1 MKWWHRL
8 WSRKKMEEDLE
19 KELRF
24 HLDHHTADLIAQG
37 LDPEEARRRAR
48 FALGG
53 PEQVKEQCRD
63 VRGTRWLDDLLQ
75 DLRYGV
81 RMLLK
86 NPGFTAIAAITL
98 ALGMG
103 ANTAI
108 FSVVNAALLRSLPY
122 RDPDHLVLLHLHR
135 PQEGSSLPLSV
146 DFLAWRD
153 QAKSFEQVA
162 AYGSGTAD
170 LTGSG
175 EAERLSVAFV
185 SADLFATL
193 GVAPSMGRA
202 FTPAEDTAGG
212 APVVIL
218 SDSLWRGHFGGD
230 PGIIGR
236 AIALEDK
243 SRTVIGIMP
252 QGFQFPQKSDL
263 WIPLALDPTDELRR
277 MNPSIYNVSDLPS
290 RLNVLARL
298 KPDVTPEAARADMFV
313 ILERQ
318 RQAFPHAYADARVGV
333 IGLGESLVSN
343 VRLALLVL
351 FGAVTFVLLIA
362 CANVANLLLARAAAR
377 RKEMAIRAAIGARRW
392 RLARQL
398 LTESLLL
405 SLLGGGAG
413 LLVAKWL
420 IKLLLAMNNG
430 KVARIDEAG
439 LDGRVLGFTC
449 AVVLLTGLIAGLF
462 PALRASRADVS
473 EALKAQDTAGGARP
487 AYAGRSGLRRTLPAL
502 MIVEVALALVL
513 LVGAGLMINSF
524 LRVLSVPRGYD
535 PDGVLTLNL
544 EPSLTRYPMRSPQ
557 RDAYFREALERIQT
571 LPGVQSAG
579 LGALPLVASWF
590 ILPLR
595 IEGRPPSERGKEPT
609 VLLNGASP
617 GYFQTMGMQMRAGRP
632 CSAKD
637 DAAKVAIINET
648 LARRFFPNENP
659 IGYRLL
665 IGKVPTTIVGVVG
678 DTHNSGMDR
687 QVAPQV
693 YNCGQSAQMVARV
706 SPDQNNPAGLASLA
720 SAIRK
725 QVSAIDPNE
734 PINQVVPMNEHLSN
748 SLALRRY
755 LMLLLGVF
763 AAVAFVIAAVGIYGV
778 TSYAVSQRTHEIGV
792 RMALGA
798 RARDVL
804 RMIIWRG
811 MGLTLAGVALGL
823 TAALAMSRV
832 MKNLL
837 YEVSPTDPATF
848 ALITSLFVGVA
859 LIASYIPA
867 RRATKVDPLQA
878 LRQE

>member
-243 SRTVIGIMP
+243 NRTVIGIMP
-252 QGFQFPQKSDL
+252 QGFQFL
-263 WIPLALDPTDELRR
+263 
-277 MNPSIYNVSDLPS
+277 
-290 RLNVLARL
+290 
-298 KPDVTPEAARADMFV
+298 
-313 ILERQ
+313 
-318 RQAFPHAYADARVGV
+318 
-333 IGLGESLVSN
+333 
-343 VRLALLVL
+343 
-351 FGAVTFVLLIA
+351 
-362 CANVANLLLARAAAR
+362 
-377 RKEMAIRAAIGARRW
+377 
-392 RLARQL
+392 
-398 LTESLLL
+398 
-405 SLLGGGAG
+405 
-413 LLVAKWL
+413 
-420 IKLLLAMNNG
+420 
-430 KVARIDEAG
+430 
-439 LDGRVLGFTC
+439 
-449 AVVLLTGLIAGLF
+449 
-462 PALRASRADVS
+462 
-473 EALKAQDTAGGARP
+473 
-487 AYAGRSGLRRTLPAL
+487 
-502 MIVEVALALVL
+502 
-513 LVGAGLMINSF
+513 
-524 LRVLSVPRGYD
+524 
-535 PDGVLTLNL
+535 
-544 EPSLTRYPMRSPQ
+544 
-557 RDAYFREALERIQT
+557 
-571 LPGVQSAG
+571 
-579 LGALPLVASWF
+579 
-590 ILPLR
+590 
-595 IEGRPPSERGKEPT
+595 
-609 VLLNGASP
+609 
-617 GYFQTMGMQMRAGRP
+617 
-632 CSAKD
+632 
-637 DAAKVAIINET
+637 
-648 LARRFFPNENP
+648 
-659 IGYRLL
+659 
-665 IGKVPTTIVGVVG
+665 
-678 DTHNSGMDR
+678 
-687 QVAPQV
+687 
-693 YNCGQSAQMVARV
+693 
-706 SPDQNNPAGLASLA
+706 
-720 SAIRK
+720 
-725 QVSAIDPNE
+725 
-734 PINQVVPMNEHLSN
+734 
-748 SLALRRY
+748 
-755 LMLLLGVF
+755 
-763 AAVAFVIAAVGIYGV
+763 
-778 TSYAVSQRTHEIGV
+778 
-792 RMALGA
+792 
-798 RARDVL
+798 
-804 RMIIWRG
+804 
-811 MGLTLAGVALGL
+811 
-823 TAALAMSRV
+823 
-832 MKNLL
+832 
-837 YEVSPTDPATF
+837 
-848 ALITSLFVGVA
+848 
-859 LIASYIPA
+859 
-867 RRATKVDPLQA
+867 
-878 LRQE
+878 